1 MKILHFSD
9 CHGFRHRQESG
20 EIISLFPTIK
30 EEFDIVVCSGDFFPN
45 LHWGANRKKELV
57 KEEIEYQNKW
67 FISQL
72 KPFKQF
78 IQNKP
83 FLWSS
88 GNHDWAEPVSILN
101 KNGIEAYDLDNKV
114 IEFAGFSWYGFPF
127 IPMIQNNW
135 NFERDSNDM
144 RKEIQKF
151 IDRLKYANKFDG
163 LDILVAHSP
172 IANILDLDE
181 GRGGH
186 LGNSHMAN
194 ALSYQFLKKPR
205 AYLCGHIHAQGHK
218 IEMLDE
224 MIVSNAAT
232 SWNIIEL
239 LP

>member
-9 CHGFRHRQESG
+9 SNGFRYRQESG
-20 EIISLFPTIK
+20 EVISLFPTIK
-30 EEFDIVVCSGDFFPN
+30 EEFDIVVCSGDFYPN
-45 LHWGANRKKELV
+45 LHWGSNRKKELV
-57 KEEIEYQNKW
+57 KQEIEYQNKW

-72 KPFKQF
+72 KPFKEF

-101 KNGIEAYDLDNKV
+101 QNGIEAYDLDNKV
-114 IEFAGFSWYGFPF
+114 IEFAGLSWAGFPY
-127 IPMIQNNW
+127 IPLINNNW
-135 NFERDSNDM
+135 NFEKDSNEM
-144 RKEIQKF
+144 RQEVQKF
-151 IDRLKYANKFDG
+151 LDRLKAANKFDS
-163 LDILVAHSP
+163 LDVLVCHCP
-172 IANILDLDE
+172 PNGILDNDE

-194 ALSYQFLKKPR
+194 ALNYQFTNRPKL
-205 AYLCGHIHAQGHK
+205 YLCGHVHEQAGK

-232 SWNIIEL
+232 TWNIID
-239 LP
+239 LPA